1 MASNLINTREDLDAL
16 AGTPEH
22 AAAMAM
28 LRGTLWRLEKNDAAK
43 AWQAVPD
50 ESTVARF
57 GLTLADFPGAAPPAL
72 PVYVEPP
79 STVPVT
85 VSMRQARLAL
95 LGAGLLAEVNSA
107 IAAMPGAGGEA
118 ARIEWEYAQE
128 VRRDS
133 VLVQSLVAGLGLTA
147 PQLDALF
154 EAAVLL

>member
-1 MASNLINTREDLDAL
+1 MYKLQQHSTNVTRLSDGASIPTDPNNRDYSEYLRWLAVGNTPL
-16 AGTPEH
+16 P
-22 AAAMAM
+22 
-28 LRGTLWRLEKNDAAK
+28 
-43 AWQAVPD
+43 
-50 ESTVARF
+50 
-57 GLTLADFPGAAPPAL
+57 AD
-72 PVYVEPP
+72 VPP

-95 LGAGLLAEVNSA
+95 LGAGLLAGVNSA

-133 VLVQSLVAGLGLTA
+133 ALVASLATSLGLTA
-147 PQLDALF
+147 AQLDALF